1 MVSTKKVPNS
11 KYMTSDIC
19 HLINDAIQNKLFNL
33 PATLTEIKDT
43 VKG

>member
-1 MVSTKKVPNS
+1 
-11 KYMTSDIC
+11 MTSDIC